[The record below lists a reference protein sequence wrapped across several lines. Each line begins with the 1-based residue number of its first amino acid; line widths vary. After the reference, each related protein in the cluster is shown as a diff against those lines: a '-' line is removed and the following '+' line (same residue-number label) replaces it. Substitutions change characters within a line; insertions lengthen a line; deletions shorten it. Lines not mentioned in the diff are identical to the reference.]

1 MLFLDQR
8 GTGLSSTLTAGTLA
22 RQGDAIKQAEY
33 LKNFRADSI
42 VRDCEAIRDV
52 LTQDY
57 PSDQRRWSILGQSFG
72 GFCAVTYLSNL
83 YVLKS
88 IHLHIRILSI
98 PLIILN
104 FQPGGPERSFPYW
117 WPSPSYQRTGSCLR
131 KDLWYAPLFSWAG
144 IFVKLTQKQ
153 RRSQRETRLTTRS
166 SLRMWTG
173 LRTSCNT

>member
-57 PSDQRRWSILGQSFG
+57 PADQRRWSILGQSFG
-72 GFCAVTYLSNL
+72 GFCAVTYLSKL
-83 YVLKS
+83 YVLKAND
-88 IHLHIRILSI
+88 LHTWSLNI
-98 PLIILN
+98 PLMLFN
-104 FQPGGPERSFPYW
+104 FQPGGFERSFSYW
-117 WPSPSYQRTGSCLR
+117 WPSPSYQRAGSCLR
-131 KDLWYAPLFSWAG
+131 EDLWCASLFSWSG
-144 IFVKLTQKQ
+144 LFVKLTQKNREGQ
-153 RRSQRETRLTTRS
+153 GEKRSLLPKIPR
-166 SLRMWTG
+166 G
-173 LRTSCNT
+173 CAPC